1 MLAAACPCVIE
12 VKRDMTPASGAR
24 KPRHMTADGFPLC
37 SLLLAFFLLL
47 GVLAGFVASERC
59 GVGDGELR
67 AYFDGCLNA
76 AASPPDAETVAR
88 TLACYLR
95 ASVAAFLLG
104 FSPLG
109 VVCLP
114 LLLAAQGFVLSFS
127 LFSFAQA
134 LGRGGFPALGALFAI
149 RLLFVPPCTFV
160 LGVAAMERSRALCS
174 LLGGRRA
181 RGVSAGLYRFAVC
194 CVCLLLGC
202 VLELWLVPLLLRA
215 VI

>member
-1 MLAAACPCVIE
+1 MAPD
-12 VKRDMTPASGAR
+12 KTR
-24 KPRHMTADGFPLC
+24 KPRHVTADALPLR

-67 AYFDGCLNA
+67 AYFDACLRS
-76 AASPPDAETVAR
+76 AASPLDWATVAR
-88 TLACYLR
+88 TLACYFR

-109 VVCLP
+109 VACLP

-127 LFSFAQA
+127 LFSFARA
-134 LGRGGFPALGALFAI
+134 LGRSGFLLLAALFAI
-149 RLLFVPPCTFV
+149 RLLFVPPCTLA
-160 LGVAAMERSRALCS
+160 LGDAAMERSWALCS
-174 LLGGRRA
+174 LVFGRRG
-181 RGVSAGLYRFAVC
+181 RSVTAGLYRFAVC

-215 VI
+215 MI